1 MKALDILIYI
11 LECGGMIHVDRE
23 FMSNVS
29 KAVEELEEHLSDKD
43 DQIKWLREELK
54 YHEAE
59 LEALQQVKSCDGCKY
74 YKKDNTTDCNGF
86 TQDEECLR
94 FIDEIHRIPCNDFCC
109 NRYEPKEQRDDN
121 NI

>member
-29 KAVEELEEHLSDKD
+29 NAVEELKEHLSDKD

-54 YHEAE
+54 YNEAE
-59 LEALQQVKSCDGCKY
+59 LEALQQPKSCAKCKA
-74 YKKDNTTDCNGF
+74 F
-86 TQDEECLR
+86 
-94 FIDEIHRIPCNDFCC
+94 
-109 NRYEPKEQRDDN
+109 
-121 NI
+121 

>member
-11 LECGGMIHVDRE
+11 LECGGMIHVDRG

-29 KAVEELEEHLSDKD
+29 KAVEELKEHLSDKD

-59 LEALQQVKSCDGCKY
+59 LEALQQSKQCNTCSFYHSFTGVCANDKCPLCADFVDADFGC
-74 YKKDNTTDCNGF
+74 
-86 TQDEECLR
+86 R
-94 FIDEIHRIPCNDFCC
+94 FHEA
-109 NRYEPKEQRDDN
+109 KEQ
-121 NI
+121 